1 MNCFIFLGAFQLVA
15 VESFNRNGA
24 NSHSVP
30 SQGYV
35 DLAEEAQAAQEALRE
50 AVQLK
55 DNLFNKYS
63 KEFPICLGQIYVCV
77 TYVWTYYLGIQYYIL
92 WITIKYVQTEFC
104 YGNY

>member
-63 KEFPICLGQIYVCV
+63 KEFQNIPSSMLYVKMANE
-77 TYVWTYYLGIQYYIL
+77 LFESSA
-92 WITIKYVQTEFC
+92 VQTLYNNEHR
-104 YGNY
+104 